1 MGAQLRVYRQK
12 IKSAQTTK
20 KITRAMELIA
30 ASRIQKAQARV
41 TASTPYSRAITRAV
55 SAVATYSNVDHVLTT
70 EPETIER
77 AAVVI
82 LTSDR
87 GLAGAFNSQVLR
99 EAEQLAELLRSQ
111 GKDVVYFLVGRKAVG
126 YFQFRRRASERQWT
140 GSTENPEFELA
151 KEIADA
157 VLEVFLR
164 DAADGGVDEIHVVYN
179 RFVSMMTQTPEV
191 VRLLPLEVVEGVE
204 EPDATVQPLYEFEP
218 DVETVLDALLPVYIE
233 SRIFNALLQSAA
245 AKHAATQK
253 AMKSASD
260 NADKLITDYTRL
272 ANNARQA
279 EITQQISEI
288 VGGADALVAEVSN
301 PRRRERRMTDTATA
315 PVAEATGGAVGR
327 IARVTGP
334 VVDIE
339 FPHDSIPEIYNA
351 LKTDITIEGVT
362 TTITLEVA
370 QHLGDDL
377 VRAIA
382 LKPTDG
388 LVRGQ
393 EVIDTGEAISVP
405 VGDVTKGKVFN
416 VIGEVLNGE
425 PGEQHRDHRAL
436 ADPPQAP
443 GLRPARVEDAALR
456 DRHQGHRPPH
466 PVRAGWQDR
475 PLRRCRRRQDRPHP
489 GDDPARRAGPRWCVG
504 VRRCRRAHP

>member
-82 LTSDR
+82 FTSDR

-111 GKDVVYFLVGRKAVG
+111 GKEVVYFLVGRKAVG
-126 YFQFRRRASERQWT
+126 YFAFRRRGVGA
-140 GSTENPEFELA
+140 
-151 KEIADA
+151 A
-157 VLEVFLR
+157 VDRRHREPRVR
-164 DAADGGVDEIHVVYN
+164 DGQGDRRRGRSRRSSGDAADGGVDEIHVVYN

-204 EPDATVQPLYEFEP
+204 EPRCRRCMPLYEFEP
-218 DVETVLDALLPVYIE
+218 DAETVLDALLPVYIE

-288 VGGADALVAEVSN
+288 VGGADALVA
-301 PRRRERRMTDTATA
+301 
-315 PVAEATGGAVGR
+315 
-327 IARVTGP
+327 
-334 VVDIE
+334 
-339 FPHDSIPEIYNA
+339 
-351 LKTDITIEGVT
+351 K
-362 TTITLEVA
+362 
-370 QHLGDDL
+370 
-377 VRAIA
+377 
-382 LKPTDG
+382 K
-388 LVRGQ
+388 
-393 EVIDTGEAISVP
+393 
-405 VGDVTKGKVFN
+405 
-416 VIGEVLNGE
+416 
-425 PGEQHRDHRAL
+425 
-436 ADPPQAP
+436 
-443 GLRPARVEDAALR
+443 
-456 DRHQGHRPPH
+456 
-466 PVRAGWQDR
+466 
-475 PLRRCRRRQDRPHP
+475 
-489 GDDPARRAGPRWCVG
+489 
-504 VRRCRRAHP
+504 

>member
-20 KITRAMELIA
+20 KITKAMELIA

-70 EPETIER
+70 EPETVER

-99 EAEQLAELLRSQ
+99 EAEELSELLRSQ
-111 GKDVVYFLVGRKAVG
+111 GKEVVYFLVGRKAVG
-126 YFQFRRRASERQWT
+126 YFHFRRRASERQWT
-140 GSTENPEFELA
+140 GSSENPAFELA

-218 DVETVLDALLPVYIE
+218 DVETVLDSLLPVYIE

-260 NADKLITDYTRL
+260 NADKLITNYTRL
-272 ANNARQA
+272 ANEARQA
-279 EITQQISEI
+279 EITQQIAEI
-288 VGGADALVAEVSN
+288 VGGADALVA
-301 PRRRERRMTDTATA
+301 
-315 PVAEATGGAVGR
+315 
-327 IARVTGP
+327 
-334 VVDIE
+334 
-339 FPHDSIPEIYNA
+339 
-351 LKTDITIEGVT
+351 K
-362 TTITLEVA
+362 
-370 QHLGDDL
+370 
-377 VRAIA
+377 
-382 LKPTDG
+382 K
-388 LVRGQ
+388 
-393 EVIDTGEAISVP
+393 
-405 VGDVTKGKVFN
+405 
-416 VIGEVLNGE
+416 
-425 PGEQHRDHRAL
+425 
-436 ADPPQAP
+436 
-443 GLRPARVEDAALR
+443 
-456 DRHQGHRPPH
+456 
-466 PVRAGWQDR
+466 
-475 PLRRCRRRQDRPHP
+475 
-489 GDDPARRAGPRWCVG
+489 
-504 VRRCRRAHP
+504 